1 MGEKSSATQARRAI
15 AKLTER
21 YFAALKRGR
30 ADQTEE
36 FWIRVETAVSVK
48 ARDEKTGENT

>member
-21 YFAALKRGR
+21 YFAALKREL

-36 FWIRVETAVSVK
+36 FWTRVETAVSVK
-48 ARDEKTGENT
+48 ARDEKIGENT